1 MNIAA
6 QRRNTADT
14 GSVIYSEEIFCPRG
28 GQAPVVLLIHGLAG
42 ACGLWNPVSQVL
54 REHFRVI
61 RYDLRGH
68 GESGSPEGL
77 WSLEDF
83 VADLLHV
90 FQRHELSRI
99 HLAGFSLGGL
109 IAQRFAIDHPDK
121 VERLAIVSA
130 VAGRTAEEKEKVAR
144 RLENLRAGD
153 YDTNI
158 EAALERWF
166 SPGFREQHPD
176 LVEQRMALMRKV
188 GSQRGYIQAYKV
200 FSTSDLADE
209 LQLISAPTLIMTGEE
224 DPGSNPRMAALMHY
238 RIPGSRMEILPGLR
252 HSLLVEA
259 PELVAEK
266 LNGFFLEESD

>member
-1 MNIAA
+1 MNTAA
-6 QRRNTADT
+6 QRRDTADT
-14 GSVIYSEEIFCPRG
+14 GSVIYSEEISCSRG
-28 GQAPVVLLIHGLAG
+28 AQGPVVLLIHGLAG
-42 ACGLWNPVSQVL
+42 TCGLWNPVSRVL
-54 REHFRVI
+54 REHFRVVQ
-61 RYDLRGH
+61 YDLRGH
-68 GESGSPEGL
+68 GESGSPEGS

-90 FQRHELSRI
+90 FRGHELSRI

-109 IAQRFAIDHPDK
+109 IAQRFAIDHSDK

-130 VAGRTAEEKEKVAR
+130 VAGRTGEEKEKVTR
-144 RLENLRAGD
+144 RLENLWAGD

-166 SPGFREQHPD
+166 SPGFRERHPD
-176 LVEQRMALMRKV
+176 LVEERMALMRKV

-224 DPGSNPRMAALMHY
+224 DPGSNPRMAALMHS
-238 RIPGSRMEILPGLR
+238 RISGSRMEILPGLR